1 MTPIPHA
8 EPPGH
13 PGTVTTWTLDS
24 YDQLGLLRGAL
35 TAAVQRQGADVP
47 RQDQGATGR
56 RADVAAGLALAASE
70 LATNALKHAGPPATV
85 SLWTAPEGYL
95 LDVADCTPAA
105 APQRP
110 EGRGPGEGG
119 FGLALV
125 TRVADSVGWYATQ
138 EAKHVWARFPAHET
152 GLPTSG

>member
-24 YDQLGLLRGAL
+24 YDQLAHLRGAL
-35 TAAVQRQGADVP
+35 TSAVRRQGTDAT
-47 RQDQGATGR
+47 RQDQVVAP
-56 RADVAAGLALAASE
+56 RAEVAAGLALAASE

-95 LDVADCTPAA
+95 LDVADCTPAS

-138 EAKHVWARFPAHET
+138 DAKHVWARFPVHET